1 MGLDSYL
8 FKRTITPK
16 AKIIRKLSGGRDG
29 DGEELAYWRKAHLIN
44 EYFLSYADTEDDLNC
59 KDIILTKENL
69 KDILLWAKEKECNEY
84 EKHDFGILKKV
95 LTKAI
100 KETNFDEEEIYYYAW
115 W

>member
-8 FKRTITPK
+8 LKRAITPK
-16 AKIIRKLSGGRDG
+16 AKVIKKLVG
-29 DGEELAYWRKAHLIN
+29 DENRIELAYWRKAHLIN
-44 EYFLSYADTEDDLNC
+44 AEFLSYADTEDDLNC
-59 KDIILTKENL
+59 KDVVLTKEDL
-69 KDILLWAKEKECNEY
+69 KDILLWAKEKEYNDEY
-84 EKHDFGILKKV
+84 EKHDFKLLIKV